1 MKTIQKTLLAFAAI
15 ALLASCTE
23 VIDLELNEGE
33 AQRLVVNGWFTDVP
47 GRSRVDLTLTTSYF
61 QNEAAPRVSGALVS
75 VTDGT
80 TTWTLS
86 EVSPGV
92 YQPASDVVGE
102 PGNTYTLNI
111 EHEGENYE
119 ASAFMRASNP
129 MDSINVRILDPLEEF
144 GFPADPYYSVRLWT
158 QEPEGLGD
166 AYVWYTYVNG
176 EGIRDT
182 LNELTIVEDSFYD
195 GSYVSDLE
203 IDFVDIETEAVQGD
217 TLLLEQW
224 NIGIDSYEVLQ
235 EILNQTDFQGG
246 IFDAPPANVRTNIS
260 NGALGLWGAAT
271 IVTKETIITE

>member
-1 MKTIQKTLLAFAAI
+1 MKIIQHTLLAMAAV

-23 VIDLELNEGE
+23 VIDLELNEGD
-33 AQRLVVNGWFTDVP
+33 AQRLVVNGWFTDIP
-47 GRSRVDLTLTTSYF
+47 GRSQVDLTLTTSYF

-80 TTWTLS
+80 TTWPLS
-86 EVSPGV
+86 EVTPGV
-92 YQPASDVVGE
+92 YQPEPDVVGE
-102 PGNTYTLNI
+102 PGNTYTINI
-111 EHEGENYE
+111 EYDGENYE
-119 ASAFMRASNP
+119 ASARMRASNP
-129 MDSINVRILDPLEEF
+129 MDSIQVEILDPLEEF
-144 GFPADPYYSVRLWT
+144 GFPGDPYYSVRLWT

-182 LNELTIVEDSFYD
+182 LRELTIVEDSFYD
-195 GSYVSDLE
+195 GAYVSDLE
-203 IDFVDIETEAVQGD
+203 IDFVDIDTEAVQGD

-224 NIGIDSYEVLQ
+224 NIGFDAYEVLQ

-271 IVTKETIITE
+271 IETKETIIQE